1 MAKTN
6 EKKQTGATI
15 LAKAHK
21 FFAKKNYA
29 AAKKEY
35 LKIEAAPDGGDDEIA
50 SQIQYCNQE
59 IGRER
64 AKVLSKKAQRLLKKD
79 NLQEACDCFVEA
91 FKLSQQEWIKE
102 KIDQLHEKMN
112 TADKHQEAP
121 QAEAQG
127 DYLKAAALYGQIY
140 ENQADPVI
148 QRKRAHCL
156 VMAERWPEAVTLY
169 DELETGK
176 NPDAGNRDIYN
187 YGLALVNTGQNYQ
200 GLKTWLKIAASDPD
214 FEQQKESVYAR
225 LQLEILEEVKNSTK
239 NDNSNSAFRKVV
251 DLLKWDS
258 RPEHQKLLSYCLYAE
273 LEKLWQAENYVEI
286 GQRLDELNN
295 LDLESV
301 KPHQLN
307 LALIGLRAKACALV
321 LAQKPAENQLTHA
334 ANFIKYWLTALYF
347 PGVLDN
353 DYDQTG
359 KKEAAFEE
367 IDKLQKQLLKH
378 GFKLLENFIDKETE
392 TGKKITKFWDL
403 NCNLLKDLEL
413 LGWRG
418 NSGPRPLPIATPLFA
433 LEFGKSSILQ
443 KAIAADRDFF
453 RDELHFLSSAAWY
466 SPAARALQHSAMEE
480 HECAAKLAATLQPQ
494 DKFTRFALLFINF
507 SCGVYHLHRG
517 EEKSALKHLNQA
529 PELLHISPE
538 LEKVLIGTIYE
549 VEDDGKLQAY
559 ENIFTKIA
567 RQYSSSS
574 LNQALSLVMSRLSIA
589 KANAEKMP
597 AAVLKIN
604 LQKALQLDPEN
615 ELARVSLNEALIA
628 DEIEQIYTALNN
640 FKSNRAA
647 SIAARSNFTEVK
659 ECFFE
664 CLGEFY
670 DEGITANLDDY
681 EKGEMLR
688 HLYKNAIKVDESH
701 PLVEQLKKELTD
713 LQE

>member
-6 EKKQTGATI
+6 EKKQTDATI

-35 LKIEAAPDGGDDEIA
+35 LKIKTAPDGGDDEIV

-64 AKVLSKKAQRLLKKD
+64 AKVLSKKAQRLLKKEK
-79 NLQEACDCFVEA
+79 LQEACDCFVEA

-102 KIDQLHEKMN
+102 KIDQLHEKMGV
-112 TADKHQEAP
+112 ADKHQEAS

-127 DYLKAAALYGQIY
+127 DYLKAATLYGQIH

-156 VMAERWPEAVTLY
+156 VMAKRWSEAVTLY

-176 NPDAGNRDIYN
+176 NPDPGNRDLYD

-214 FEQQKESVYAR
+214 FEQQKESIYAR
-225 LQLEILEEVKNSTK
+225 LRLEILEEVKNSAK
-239 NDNSNSAFRKVV
+239 NDNSNSDFRKAV

-258 RPEHQKLLSYCLYAE
+258 RPEHQQLFSYCLYAE
-273 LEKLWQAENYVEI
+273 LEKLWQTENYVEI

-301 KPHQLN
+301 KPRQLN
-307 LALIGLRAKACALV
+307 PVLIGLRAKACALV
-321 LAQKPAENQLTHA
+321 LAQKPAKNQLTHA

-347 PGVLDN
+347 PGVLDS

-359 KKEAAFEE
+359 KKEATFDEMN
-367 IDKLQKQLLKH
+367 KLQEQLRKH

-392 TGKKITKFWDL
+392 TGKTVIKFWDL
-403 NCNLLKDLEL
+403 NCNLVKDLES

-418 NSGPRPLPIATPLFA
+418 NSEPKPLPIATPLFA
-433 LEFGKSSILQ
+433 LEFGELLILQ

-466 SPAARALQHSAMEE
+466 TPAARALQHSALEE
-480 HECAAKLAATLQPQ
+480 HDHAAKLAATLQPQ

-517 EEKSALKHLNQA
+517 EEKSALKHLSQA
-529 PELLHISPE
+529 PELLHIAPE

-549 VEDDGKLQAY
+549 VDDDKLQAY

-574 LNQALSLVMSRLSIA
+574 LNQALSLVMSRLSIT
-589 KANAEKMP
+589 KANDENMP

-615 ELARVSLNEALIA
+615 ELARISLNEALIA
-628 DEIEQIYTALNN
+628 DEIEQIYIALNN
-640 FKSNRAA
+640 FKSNKAA
-647 SIAARSNFTEVK
+647 LIAARSNFTEVK

-664 CLGEFY
+664 CL
-670 DEGITANLDDY
+670 DELYADSITVNLGDY

>member
-6 EKKQTGATI
+6 EKKQTDATI

-35 LKIEAAPDGGDDEIA
+35 LKIKTAPDGGDDEIV

-64 AKVLSKKAQRLLKKD
+64 AKVLSKKAQRLLKKEK
-79 NLQEACDCFVEA
+79 LQEACDCFVEA

-102 KIDQLHEKMN
+102 KIDQLHEKMGV
-112 TADKHQEAP
+112 ADKHQEAS

-127 DYLKAAALYGQIY
+127 DYLKAATLYGQIH

-156 VMAERWPEAVTLY
+156 VMAKRWSEAVTLY
-169 DELETGK
+169 DELGTGK
-176 NPDAGNRDIYN
+176 NPDSGNRELYD

-200 GLKTWLKIAASDPD
+200 GLKTWLKITSSDPD

-225 LQLEILEEVKNSTK
+225 LRLEILEKVKNSAK
-239 NDNSNSAFRKVV
+239 NDNSNSAFRKAV

-258 RPEHQKLLSYCLYAE
+258 RPEHQQLFSYCFYAE
-273 LEKLWQAENYVEI
+273 LEKLWQAENYIEI
-286 GQRLDELNN
+286 GRRLDELNN
-295 LDLESV
+295 LGLESV
-301 KPHQLN
+301 KLRQLN
-307 LALIGLRAKACALV
+307 LALIGLRAKVCALV

-334 ANFIKYWLTALYF
+334 TNFIKYWLTALYF
-347 PGVLDN
+347 PGVLDR

-359 KKEAAFEE
+359 KKEATFDE
-367 IDKLQKQLLKH
+367 IDKLREQLREH

-392 TGKKITKFWDL
+392 TGRIVIKFWDL
-403 NCNLLKDLEL
+403 NCDLVKEL
-413 LGWRG
+413 ESLGWRG
-418 NSGPRPLPIATPLFA
+418 NSGPKPLPIATPLFA
-433 LEFGKSSILQ
+433 LEFGEPLILQ
-443 KAIAADRDFF
+443 KAIAANRDFF
-453 RDELHFLSSAAWY
+453 RDELHFLSTAAWY
-466 SPAARALQHSAMEE
+466 SPAARALQHSTLEE
-480 HECAAKLAATLQPQ
+480 HDRAAKLAAALQPQ

-517 EEKSALKHLNQA
+517 EEKSALKHLSQA
-529 PELLHISPE
+529 PELLHIAPE

-549 VEDDGKLQAY
+549 VDDDDKLQAY

-567 RQYSSSS
+567 RQYSSPS

-589 KANAEKMP
+589 KANDEKIP

-628 DEIEQIYTALNN
+628 DEIEQIYIALNN

-647 SIAARSNFTEVK
+647 LIAARSNFTEVK
-659 ECFFE
+659 ECFFK
-664 CLGEFY
+664 CLEELY
-670 DEGITANLDDY
+670 ANSITVNLGDY

-688 HLYKNAIKVDESH
+688 HLYTNALKVDESH
-701 PLVEQLKKELTD
+701 PLVEQFKKELTD